1 MDKNKNINL
10 VIEETKAEQ
19 LNFVNNKLQVLPL
32 SVMDLIIDN
41 ISIQLKREIIKN
53 INDNEAQQNDKNVEK
68 LNERDYSAQI
78 KRGVYDE

>member
-10 VIEETKAEQ
+10 VIEETKAEL

-41 ISIQLKREIIKN
+41 ISIQLKREIIKT
-53 INDNEAQQNDKNVEK
+53 INNEEAQQNDKNVEP
-68 LNERDYSAQI
+68 LNERDYSA
-78 KRGVYDE
+78 

>member
-10 VIEETKAEQ
+10 VIEETKAEL

-32 SVMDLIIDN
+32 SVMDLIMDN
-41 ISIQLKREIIKN
+41 ISIQLKREIIKT

-68 LNERDYSAQI
+68 LNERDYSA
-78 KRGVYDE
+78 

>member
-1 MDKNKNINL
+1 MDKNINL
-10 VIEETKAEQ
+10 VIEETKAEL

-53 INDNEAQQNDKNVEK
+53 INDNDTQQNDKNVEK
-68 LNERDYSAQI
+68 LNERDYSA
-78 KRGVYDE
+78 

>member
-10 VIEETKAEQ
+10 VIEETKAEL

-53 INDNEAQQNDKNVEK
+53 INDNDAQQNDKNVEK
-68 LNERDYSAQI
+68 LNERDYSA
-78 KRGVYDE
+78 

>member
-10 VIEETKAEQ
+10 IIEETKAEL

-41 ISIQLKREIIKN
+41 ISIQLKREIIKT
-53 INDNEAQQNDKNVEK
+53 INNEEIQQNDENEEA
-68 LNERDYSAQI
+68 LNERDYSA
-78 KRGVYDE
+78 

>member
-10 VIEETKAEQ
+10 VIEETKAEL

-41 ISIQLKREIIKN
+41 ISIQLKREIIKT
-53 INDNEAQQNDKNVEK
+53 INDNEAQQNDKNVEP
-68 LNERDYSAQI
+68 LNERDYSA
-78 KRGVYDE
+78 

>member
-10 VIEETKAEQ
+10 IIEETKAEL

-41 ISIQLKREIIKN
+41 ISIQLKREIIKT
-53 INDNEAQQNDKNVEK
+53 INNEETQQNDKNVEP
-68 LNERDYSAQI
+68 LNERDYSA
-78 KRGVYDE
+78 

>member
-10 VIEETKAEQ
+10 VIEETKAEL

-41 ISIQLKREIIKN
+41 ISIQLKREIVKT
-53 INDNEAQQNDKNVEK
+53 INENEAQQNDKNVEK
-68 LNERDYSAQI
+68 LNENDYSA
-78 KRGVYDE
+78 

>member
-10 VIEETKAEQ
+10 VIEETKAEL

-41 ISIQLKREIIKN
+41 ISIQLKREIIKT
-53 INDNEAQQNDKNVEK
+53 INDNETQQNDKNVEP
-68 LNERDYSAQI
+68 LNERDYSA
-78 KRGVYDE
+78 

>member
-10 VIEETKAEQ
+10 VIEETKAEL

-41 ISIQLKREIIKN
+41 VSIQLKREIIKN
-53 INDNEAQQNDKNVEK
+53 INDNEAQRNDKNVEK
-68 LNERDYSAQI
+68 LNERD
-78 KRGVYDE
+78 